1 MKATPSTTTTIR
13 RYFGIYLALW
23 KNSIVREMGFK
34 SNFLLWILVEVLWFA
49 LQLSYFAVIY
59 SHTDNIAGWTKW
71 EVVLLIGTAQFIQ
84 QLFTALFLTNVT
96 DLSELIR
103 TGKLDFLLLLPVNTR
118 FLISFRKVDLGGFIN
133 AGMALVVVGYAC
145 HQLRIEPTLSQLLG
159 FLILSIAGV
168 CIHYTLVLML
178 AASAFWTVRS
188 QGVVWCY
195 YNLFNIA
202 RMPRSAFQGS
212 FKVIFTFALPM
223 LLIANVPAELILQRL
238 GSAWQMALLLVI
250 TMVWWVLSEI
260 FWRFSLRHYTSASS

>member
-1 MKATPSTTTTIR
+1 MKATPSNTTTIR
-13 RYFGIYLALW
+13 RYFGIYVALW

-118 FLISFRKVDLGGFIN
+118 FLI
-133 AGMALVVVGYAC
+133 
-145 HQLRIEPTLSQLLG
+145 
-159 FLILSIAGV
+159 
-168 CIHYTLVLML
+168 
-178 AASAFWTVRS
+178 
-188 QGVVWCY
+188 
-195 YNLFNIA
+195 
-202 RMPRSAFQGS
+202 
-212 FKVIFTFALPM
+212 
-223 LLIANVPAELILQRL
+223 
-238 GSAWQMALLLVI
+238 
-250 TMVWWVLSEI
+250 
-260 FWRFSLRHYTSASS
+260 